1 MLKESEIDIYRIFI
15 ENLNLIKLVEK
26 LKSYLICLKI
36 CTRAIKILDLKYKF
50 AETDPNNKVPLNLH
64 GNSHSSPFEDSK
76 YKYDMIK
83 GFLN

>member
-1 MLKESEIDIYRIFI
+1 M
-15 ENLNLIKLVEK
+15 
-26 LKSYLICLKI
+26 ICLKI

-50 AETDPNNKVPLNLH
+50 AETDPNIKVPLNLH

-83 GFLN
+83 GFLNWNQDLGKCSSSIQIFRDRHENLFST